1 MAMKSLKTLFCLA
14 MLGWAPAS
22 QALEVSAW
30 GGLLYAAPSESVQG
44 VDQGWTGSA
53 GTHFGINALLPL
65 WESPI
70 SLESGVSLLKEASE
84 RSVSG
89 LSTTRTTEWIQVPLL
104 LHYHFDHSMSLGAG
118 GYASFAKGMV
128 STRDSVSTVNQPYDT
143 AQIQT
148 LDLGLLIDLRAR
160 FRLFDSFSFILDA
173 RYQHGFQDLST
184 VTTKTLFA
192 RSIHMLGG
200 ISYRFD

>member
-1 MAMKSLKTLFCLA
+1 MAMKSLKPLFCLIL
-14 MLGWAPAS
+14 LGWAQPS
-22 QALEVSAW
+22 DALEVSAW
-30 GGLLYAAPSESVQG
+30 GGLLYAAPSESIQG

-53 GTHFGINALLPL
+53 GHGFGVNALLPL
-65 WESPI
+65 WESPF
-70 SLESGVSLLKEASE
+70 SLESGVSWLREASE

-89 LSTTRTTEWIQVPLL
+89 ISNTRKTEWIQVPLL
-104 LHYHFDHSMSLGAG
+104 LHYHFDNSMSLGAG
-118 GYASFAKGMV
+118 GYAGFAQGMV
-128 STRDSVSTVNQPYDT
+128 SNIDAVNTVNQPYDT
-143 AQIQT
+143 AQMQT

-160 FRLFDSFSFILDA
+160 FRLSESFSLILDA

-200 ISYRFD
+200 FSYRFD

>member
-1 MAMKSLKTLFCLA
+1 MAMKSLRILFCLVL
-14 MLGWAPAS
+14 LGWTLPS
-22 QALEVSAW
+22 GALEISTW
-30 GGLLYAAPSESVQG
+30 GGLLYAAPSESIQG

-53 GTHFGINALLPL
+53 GYAFGINALLPL
-65 WESPI
+65 WESSF

-89 LSTTRTTEWIQVPLL
+89 LSSTRKTEWIQVPLL
-104 LHYHFDHSMSLGAG
+104 LHYHFDSSMSLGAG
-118 GYASFAKGMV
+118 GYAGFAQGMV
-128 STRDSVSTVNQPYDT
+128 STTDAVSTVNQPYDT
-143 AQIQT
+143 AQMQT

-160 FRLFDSFSFILDA
+160 FRLSESLSLILDA

-184 VTTKTLFA
+184 VTTKSLFA